1 MAAISL
7 YDRLGGAKG
16 MARIV
21 DDTFAAHLKN
31 PVVKTRF
38 EIVKDLENVKKM
50 AREFFGAVSG
60 GPETYTART

>member
-16 MARIV
+16 MAQIV

-31 PVVKTRF
+31 PIVKTRF
-38 EIVKDLENVKKM
+38 GIVKDLENVKKNG
-50 AREFFGAVSG
+50 ARIFRRGLRRA
-60 GPETYTART
+60 